1 MAVKMEQSWK
11 AHLQEEFEKPYFK
24 SLTQFIRK
32 EYENKTVFPPAR
44 LIFNAFDSCPFDE
57 VKVVIVG
64 QDPYHEPGQAH
75 GLCFSVNEGIQLPPS
90 LVNIYK
96 EIENDLGKAVPRSGN
111 LEKWARQGVFLLNA
125 TLTVQAHRAGSH
137 QGKGWEEF
145 TDAAIR
151 HLAEERDH
159 LVFILWGAYAQR
171 KGERIDTNRHLVLR
185 SPHPSPLSA
194 HRGFFGNKHFSKA
207 NDYLFATGKEPIDW

>member
-111 LEKWARQGVFLLNA
+111 LEKWARQGVLLLNA

-207 NDYLFATGKEPIDW
+207 NDYLFATGQEPIDW

>member
-24 SLTQFIRK
+24 SLTHFIRK

-96 EIENDLGKAVPRSGN
+96 EIENDLGKPIPRSGN
-111 LEKWARQGVFLLNA
+111 LEKWARQGVLLLNA

-159 LVFILWGAYAQR
+159 LVFILWGTYAQR
-171 KGERIDTNRHLVLR
+171 KGERIDANRHLILR

-207 NDYLFATGKEPIDW
+207 NDYLSATGQEPIDW